1 MTIKGK
7 NETTME
13 HVKLIYYDP
22 HKILELYNKERFTYG
37 DESYCILRTLQYIR
51 RIYRKLWMHGQNLDH
66 SSLL

>member
-22 HKILELYNKERFTYG
+22 HKILELYNKDSRMEMKATVYFALYNILG
-37 DESYCILRTLQYIR
+37 EFIESYECMDKILIIVLF
-51 RIYRKLWMHGQNLDH
+51 
-66 SSLL
+66 

>member
-51 RIYRKLWMHGQNLDH
+51 RIYRKL
-66 SSLL
+66 